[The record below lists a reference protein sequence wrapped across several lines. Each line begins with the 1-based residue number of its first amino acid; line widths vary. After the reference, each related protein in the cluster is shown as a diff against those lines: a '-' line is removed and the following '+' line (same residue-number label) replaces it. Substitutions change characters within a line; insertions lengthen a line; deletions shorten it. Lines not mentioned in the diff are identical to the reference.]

1 MKPIYLLLFMAI
13 FGAVM
18 ALVSDLL
25 KKKRGSSEK
34 YQKIMVDFCNDV
46 NNLLEPGEQLE
57 AYCGYVPCAAVTN
70 KRLLIG
76 DKKGITTVA
85 FSQIRK
91 VQGVSFSGKKTTDP
105 NQMLGFEIKADKK
118 YTLGNHSDGF
128 AQVVNALYK
137 HLQNP

>member
-13 FGAVM
+13 LGAVM

-34 YQKIMVDFCNDV
+34 YQKIIVDFCNDV
-46 NNLLEPGEQLE
+46 NNLLEPDEQLE

-105 NQMLGFEIKADKK
+105 NQMLAFEIKADKK
-118 YTLGNHSDGF
+118 YTLGNDSDGF
-128 AQVVNALYK
+128 AQVVDALYN